1 METTALSTL
10 STALQAARDAT
21 GATSASPVSQAA
33 RRAMGAGDDAP
44 VSVDF
49 GSMLKAS
56 LDKVDAL
63 QKHGERQAVDFE
75 LGNGVE
81 LHEAMLAMQKGGI
94 AFQTTVQ
101 VRNRLVS
108 AYHDIMN
115 MSV

>member
-1 METTALSTL
+1 MDFSGASAL
-10 STALQAARDAT
+10 STALNAATAPLGRALRAT
-21 GATSASPVSQAA
+21 DGASGNDSH
-33 RRAMGAGDDAP
+33 

-49 GSMLKAS
+49 GSVLKAS
-56 LDKVDAL
+56 LDKVDAA
-63 QKHGERQAVDFE
+63 QKHAEQQAVDFE
-75 LGNGVE
+75 TGKGVE
-81 LHEAMLAMQKGGI
+81 LHEAMLSMQKSGI

>member
-1 METTALSTL
+1 METTALPAL
-10 STALQAARDAT
+10 STVLQAA
-21 GATSASPVSQAA
+21 GATTASPVSQAA

>member
-1 METTALSTL
+1 MEPTALSTL
-10 STALQAARDAT
+10 STALQAT
-21 GATSASPVSQAA
+21 GTSATSPLSQAA
-33 RRAMGAGDDAP
+33 RRAMGAGDESP

-63 QKHGERQAVDFE
+63 QKHGERQAMDFE
-75 LGNGVE
+75 LGKGVE

>member
-1 METTALSTL
+1 MEASTL
-10 STALQAARDAT
+10 PLSSMLR
-21 GATSASPVSQAA
+21 GATSPDNGATSPVTQAA
-33 RRAMGAGDDAP
+33 RRAMGAADEA

-56 LDKVDAL
+56 LDKVDSL
-63 QKHGERQAVDFE
+63 QKHGERQAMDFE

-115 MSV
+115 MAV